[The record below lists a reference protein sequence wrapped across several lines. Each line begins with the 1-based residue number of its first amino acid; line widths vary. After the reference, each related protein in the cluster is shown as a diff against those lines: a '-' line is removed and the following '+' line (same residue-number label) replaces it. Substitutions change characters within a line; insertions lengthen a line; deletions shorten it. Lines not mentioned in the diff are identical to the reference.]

1 MRTSQSPKAWL
12 GFLWLL
18 PCLFGCGQE
27 GIKEPVPDFQAPQNI
42 DPVARKVV
50 REAHFA
56 LEQDPQSPE
65 AWTTFANAC
74 LANELFAEAISAYE
88 IIISYNK
95 EDADSIWRCAIAY
108 SELGDLDR
116 AIEFIQQHQVLFSCQ
131 PECIRRMAQWHFNNG
146 ELEQAKTRLEERE
159 NCGFDDYWMD
169 VLEIEILISEG
180 NFQRAKK
187 AIQKYS
193 PPYEEG
199 LFRLAELAARRLD
212 DESWMES
219 LSEAPPLKTRIPS
232 DHRIDS
238 LAPLNRTVLADRRR
252 AEALVARPPTKQ
264 ISQQLK
270 YLHDARPNDSWFAAT
285 YAMSLLQLGE
295 IENAARTLGQL
306 NLDREQWT
314 TEYWMVS
321 ALVHMKQY
329 EANPDQSMAQLML
342 KACLHVIEIDPKHAT
357 ATKTSAKAYR
367 LMGNFTAEAEAWEAA
382 SELASTTQ
390 EKFTCLGAS
399 FQAIGRAGDWTR
411 ASSCFDLLLEEIPEK
426 QAKQFWAAAAQAA
439 IKAERRNQALMY
451 IQRLREVGYED
462 IAIQLEKGL
471 NQ

>member
-95 EDADSIWRCAIAY
+95 EDADSIWRCAIAF

-199 LFRLAELAARRLD
+199 LFRLAELSARRLD

-411 ASSCFDLLLEEIPEK
+411 ASSSFDLLLEEIPEK

>member
-56 LEQDPQSPE
+56 LEQDPQSLE

-95 EDADSIWRCAIAY
+95 EDADSIWRCAIAF

-199 LFRLAELAARRLD
+199 LFRLAELSARRLD

-295 IENAARTLGQL
+295 IENAARTLGQV

-390 EKFTCLGAS
+390 EKFTCLCAS

-411 ASSCFDLLLEEIPEK
+411 ASSSFDLLLEEIPEK

>member
-199 LFRLAELAARRLD
+199 LFRLAELSARRLD

-264 ISQQLK
+264 ISQHLK

-314 TEYWMVS
+314 TKYWMVS

-411 ASSCFDLLLEEIPEK
+411 ASSSFDLLLEEIPEE

-439 IKAERRNQALMY
+439 IKAERRDQALMY